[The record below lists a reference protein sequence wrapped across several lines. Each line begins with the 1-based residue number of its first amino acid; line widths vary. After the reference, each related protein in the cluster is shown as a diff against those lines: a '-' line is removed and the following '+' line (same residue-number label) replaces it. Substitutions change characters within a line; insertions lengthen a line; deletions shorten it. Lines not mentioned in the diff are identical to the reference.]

1 MRKPFIY
8 SAIIIAALLIG
19 WSILWKPAVWSFVI
33 FGPLLILG
41 IYDLL
46 QKRHTIERNFP
57 IFGRL
62 RFLMEDLRPK
72 IYQYFIESDTNGT
85 PFNRQNRSV
94 IYQRAKM
101 VDDTRPFGTE
111 LDVYENG
118 YEWLN
123 HSIGALDHSKLH
135 LSPRVM
141 VGGPACKQPYE
152 ASVFNISAM
161 SFGSL
166 SQNAILA
173 LNSGAKIGN
182 FAHNTGE
189 GGLSHYHLQPGGD
202 IIWQIGTGYF
212 SCRNSDGTINY
223 EAFAERAVLPQ
234 VKMIE
239 IKLSQGAKPGHGG
252 ILPAAK
258 VTPEIAKIR
267 LVEMGMDV
275 ISPPYHTAF
284 SNPIEMMHFVQK
296 LRELSG
302 GKPIGFKL
310 CVGHKSEFLA
320 ICKAMIKTG
329 IYPDFITVDGGEG
342 GTGAAPLEFSNSVGM
357 PLREALAFVYDALT
371 GFDLKQHIK
380 IIASGKVA
388 TGFDLVKNFAL
399 GADMCNSARGMMFA
413 LGCIQALECNRNTCP
428 TGVATQDKSLM
439 KGLVVEDKKARVA
452 NFQKQTVSSAI
463 QMIGAAG
470 LKHPDDIHRMFIYR
484 RVSHSEIKTYAEL
497 FPYAPKGSLL
507 KTPYPF
513 SFETDMAISSADS
526 FVPDYGKISFV
537 DIKEASAFVGND

>member
-1 MRKPFIY
+1 MRKLFIV
-8 SAIIIAALLIG
+8 SAALILALLIG

-33 FGPLLILG
+33 FGPLLVVGL
-41 IYDLL
+41 YDFL
-46 QKRHTIERNFP
+46 QTRHTIERNFP
-57 IFGRL
+57 VFGRL

-72 IYQYFIESDTNGT
+72 IYQYFVESDTNGT
-85 PFNRQNRSV
+85 PFNRMNRSV
-94 IYQRAKM
+94 IYQRAKR
-101 VDDTRPFGTE
+101 VDDTHPFGTE
-111 LDVYENG
+111 LDVYQNG

-123 HSIGALDHSKLH
+123 HSIVAIDHHQLD
-135 LSPRVM
+135 LSPRVI
-141 VGGPACKQPYE
+141 VGGPACRQPYS
-152 ASVFNISAM
+152 ASIFNISAM

-173 LNSGAKIGN
+173 LNSGAKIGG

-189 GGLSHYHLQPGGD
+189 GGLSEYHLQPGGD

-212 SCRNSDGTINY
+212 SCRCKDGTIDYN
-223 EAFAERAVLPQ
+223 AFAERAVLPQ

-267 LVEMGMDV
+267 LVEMGKDV

-284 SNPIEMMHFVQK
+284 SHPVEMMHFIQK
-296 LRELSG
+296 LRDLSG
-302 GKPIGFKL
+302 GKPVGFKL

-371 GFDLKQHIK
+371 GFDLKKHIR

-413 LGCIQALECNRNTCP
+413 LGCIQALECNSNTCP

-439 KGLVVEDKKARVA
+439 KGLVVENKKTRVA
-452 NFQKQTVSSAI
+452 NFHQQTVASAI

-470 LKHPDDIHRMFIYR
+470 LQHPNDIHRVFIYR
-484 RVSHSEIKTYAEL
+484 RINHSQIQTYAEL
-497 FPYAPKGSLL
+497 FPYTQKGSLL
-507 KTPYPF
+507 NTPYPLN
-513 SFETDMAISSADS
+513 FEMDMAISSAES
-526 FVPDYGKISFV
+526 FVPDYNKVSAV
-537 DIKEASAFVGND
+537 DSVEASAYMGR

>member
-1 MRKPFIY
+1 MRKLFII
-8 SAIIIAALLIG
+8 SAIIIIAALIG
-19 WSILWKPAVWSFVI
+19 WSILWRPAVWSFVI
-33 FGPLLILG
+33 FVPIFVLG
-41 IYDLL
+41 VYDML
-46 QKRHTIERNFP
+46 QSKHTIVRNFP
-57 IFGRL
+57 VIGRL
-62 RFLMEDLRPK
+62 RYLAEDLRPK
-72 IYQYFIESDTNGT
+72 IYQYFVESDTNGT

-94 IYQRAKM
+94 IYQRAKR

-111 LDVYENG
+111 LDVYQNG

-123 HSIGALDHSKLH
+123 HSIGAIDHHTLNN
-135 LSPRVM
+135 SPRVK
-141 VGGPACKQPYE
+141 VGGPDCTQPYD

-166 SQNAILA
+166 STNAILA

-189 GGLSHYHLQPGGD
+189 GGLSDYHLQPGGD

-212 SCRNSDGTINY
+212 SCRNTDGTINY
-223 EAFAERAVLPQ
+223 EAFAERAHLPQ
-234 VKMIE
+234 IKMIE

-258 VTPEIAKIR
+258 VTPEIARIR
-267 LVEMGMDV
+267 LVEMGHDV

-284 SNPIEMMHFVQK
+284 SNPVEMMHFIKK
-296 LRELSG
+296 LRDLSG
-302 GKPIGFKL
+302 GKPVGFKL

-342 GTGAAPLEFSNSVGM
+342 GTGASPLEFANSVGM

-388 TGFDLVKNFAL
+388 TGFDLLKNFAL

-413 LGCIQALECNRNTCP
+413 LGCIQALECNTNTCP
-428 TGVATQDKSLM
+428 TGIATQDKSLVV
-439 KGLVVEDKKARVA
+439 GLVVDDKKTRVA
-452 NFQKQTVSSAI
+452 NFHNQTVASAI
-463 QMIGAAG
+463 HMMAAAG
-470 LKHPDDIHRMFIYR
+470 IKHPDNLHRMFIYR
-484 RVSHSEIKTYAEL
+484 RVSPSQIMTYAEL

-507 KTPYPF
+507 QTPYPIG
-513 SFETDMAISSADS
+513 FEMDMAICSAES
-526 FVPDYGKISFV
+526 FVPDYNKISTV
-537 DIKEASAFVGND
+537 DRIEASAYTNN

>member
-1 MRKPFIY
+1 MRKLFIF
-8 SAIIIAALLIG
+8 STIIILVTLIG
-19 WSILWKPAVWSFVI
+19 WTLIWKPAVWSLVI
-33 FGPLLILG
+33 FVPIFVLG
-41 IYDLL
+41 IYDML
-46 QKRHTIERNFP
+46 QTEHTITRNFP
-57 IFGRL
+57 VFGHL

-72 IYQYFIESDTNGT
+72 VYQYFIESDTNGT

-94 IYQRAKM
+94 IYQRAKK

-123 HSIGALDHSKLH
+123 HSIAALDHSKLN
-135 LSPRVM
+135 LDPRIT
-141 VGGPACKQPYE
+141 VGGPLCKQPYS
-152 ASVFNISAM
+152 ASVYNISAM

-189 GGLSHYHLQPGGD
+189 GGLSDYHLQPGGD

-212 SCRNSDGTINY
+212 SCRHKDGTFDY
-223 EAFAERAVLPQ
+223 DAFKQRAVLPQ

-258 VTPEIAKIR
+258 VTPEIARIR
-267 LVEMGMDV
+267 LVEMGEDV

-284 SNPIEMMHFVQK
+284 STPLELMSFIKQ
-296 LRELSG
+296 LRELSD
-302 GKPIGFKL
+302 GKPVGFKL

-320 ICKAMIKTG
+320 ICKAMVVTG

-357 PLREALAFVYDALT
+357 PLREALAFIYDALT
-371 GFDLKQHIK
+371 GFDLKKHIK

-413 LGCIQALECNRNTCP
+413 LGCIQALECNTNTCP

-439 KGLVVEDKKARVA
+439 KGLVVAEKKDRVA
-452 NFQKQTVSSAI
+452 SFHKATVSSAI

-470 LKHPDDIHRMFIYR
+470 LQHPDDLHRMFIYR
-484 RVSHSEIKTYAEL
+484 RVSNNQIQTYGEL
-497 FPYAPKGSLL
+497 FPYIPKGSLL
-507 KTPYPF
+507 KTPYPL
-513 SFETDMAISSADS
+513 SFELDMAISSENT
-526 FVPDYGKISFV
+526 FVPDYTKVSQV
-537 DIKEASAFVGND
+537 ASTEASAFVG

>member
-1 MRKPFIY
+1 MRKLFLFSVLLIL
-8 SAIIIAALLIG
+8 ALLIG
-19 WSILWKPAVWSFVI
+19 WSFLWKPAVWSFVI
-33 FGPLLILG
+33 FGPIVVVG
-41 IYDLL
+41 FYDFF
-46 QKRHTIERNFP
+46 QRKHTITRNFP
-57 IFGRL
+57 VVGRL
-62 RFLMEDLRPK
+62 RFVMEDLRPK

-111 LDVYENG
+111 LDVYQNG

-123 HSIGALDHSKLH
+123 HSIAAIAHDKLD
-135 LSPRVM
+135 LSPRVK
-141 VGGPACKQPYE
+141 VGGPDCKQPYL

-173 LNSGAKIGN
+173 LNAGAKIGN

-189 GGLSHYHLQPGGD
+189 GGLSDYHLQNGGD

-212 SCRNSDGTINY
+212 SCRHKDGTIDY
-223 EAFAERAVLPQ
+223 DAFAERAILPQ

-258 VTPEIAKIR
+258 VTPEIARIR
-267 LVEMGMDV
+267 LVEMGADV

-284 SNPIEMMHFVQK
+284 NTPLQLMDFIKK
-296 LRELSG
+296 LRLLSG
-302 GKPIGFKL
+302 GKPTGFKL

-320 ICKAMIKTG
+320 ICKAMIETN

-357 PLREALAFVYDALT
+357 PLREALAFVVDALT
-371 GFDLKQHIK
+371 GFDLKKHIRV
-380 IIASGKVA
+380 IASGKVA

-413 LGCIQALECNRNTCP
+413 LGCIQALECNSNTCP

-452 NFQKQTVSSAI
+452 NFQKQTVSSAV

-470 LKHPDDIHRMFIYR
+470 LQHPGDIHREFIYR
-484 RVSHSEIKTYAEL
+484 RISHSCIQTYGEL
-497 FPYAPKGSLL
+497 FPYIPKGSLL
-507 KTPYPF
+507 NTPYPV
-513 SFETDMAISSADS
+513 SFEMPMAISSANN
-526 FVPDYGKISFV
+526 FMPDYGKVSSV
-537 DIKEASAFVGND
+537 KYEDSSAYAG

>member
-1 MRKPFIY
+1 MRKLFIISSLIIVAMLGAWTLIWPPAVFAFVIVGPFI
-8 SAIIIAALLIG
+8 IVGVFDLFQKKH
-19 WSILWKPAVWSFVI
+19 SIV
-33 FGPLLILG
+33 
-41 IYDLL
+41 
-46 QKRHTIERNFP
+46 RNFP
-57 IFGRL
+57 VFGHL
-62 RFLMEDLRPK
+62 RFLMEELRPK
-72 IYQYFIESDTNGT
+72 IYQYFVESDTDGT

-94 IYQRAKM
+94 IYQRAKK

-123 HSIGALDHSKLH
+123 HSIAAIDHKKL
-135 LSPRVM
+135 SEDPRVL
-141 VGGPACKQPYE
+141 VGGPQCKQPYS

-166 SQNAILA
+166 SENAILA
-173 LNSGAKIGN
+173 LNGGAKLGN

-189 GGLSHYHLQPGGD
+189 GGLSDHHLEPGGD
-202 IIWQIGTGYF
+202 IFWQIGTGYF
-212 SCRNSDGTINY
+212 SCRHPDGTFDY
-223 EAFAERAVLPQ
+223 DAFAQRAVLPQ

-267 LVEMGMDV
+267 LVNLGEDV
-275 ISPPYHTAF
+275 ISPPGHTAF
-284 SNPIEMMHFVQK
+284 STPLQMMGFVQK
-296 LRELSG
+296 LRDLSG

-320 ICKAMIKTG
+320 ICKAMIETG
-329 IYPDFITVDGGEG
+329 IYVDFITVDGGEG

-371 GFDLKQHIK
+371 GFDLKKHIR

-413 LGCIQALECNRNTCP
+413 LGCIQALECNMNTCP

-439 KGLVVEDKKARVA
+439 RGLVVSDKKVRVA
-452 NFQKQTVSSAI
+452 SFHKETVGSAM
-463 QMIGAAG
+463 QMIGAAA
-470 LKHPDDIHRMFIYR
+470 LQHPGDIHRSFIYR
-484 RVSHSEIKTYAEL
+484 RVSPNLIQTYAQL
-497 FPYAPKGSLL
+497 FPYIPKRSLL
-507 KTPYPF
+507 ETPHPAT
-513 SFETDMAISSADS
+513 FEIDMAISSPET
-526 FVPDYGKISFV
+526 FIPDYSKISQV
-537 DIKEASAFVGND
+537 DISGASVINN